1 MTFSY
6 NQPSGGVF
14 PTVKD
19 EIRYLIGDRTQSDFS
34 ISDEEIAY
42 LIKFFDNLTYSA
54 ASKAAETIAIE
65 YAKQANSSRSVGDL
79 SLSTSYQST
88 ADHYMRLSKSLLE
101 GPGST
106 YHQTYFVALSDQN
119 VSSPLFT
126 LGQFDERRP

>member
-1 MTFSY
+1 MSFTYS
-6 NQPSGGVF
+6 QPVAGVF

-19 EIRYLIGDRTQSDFS
+19 EIRYLIGDRVQTDFS

-54 ASKAAETIAIE
+54 ASKAAESIAIE
-65 YAKQANSSRSVGDL
+65 YSKQANSSRSVGDL

-88 ADHYMRLSKSLLE
+88 ADAYMRLSNSLLE

-106 YHQTYFVALSDQN
+106 YHQAYFVPMADQN

>member
-1 MTFSY
+1 MAFTYS
-6 NQPSGGVF
+6 QPVNGVF
-14 PTVKD
+14 PTIKD
-19 EIRYLIGDRTQSDFS
+19 EIRYLIGDRVQTDFS

-54 ASKAAETIAIE
+54 ASKAAESIAIE
-65 YAKQANSSRSVGDL
+65 YSKQANSSRSVGDL

-88 ADHYMRLSKSLLE
+88 ADAYMRLSNSLLE

-106 YHQTYFVALSDQN
+106 YHQAYFIPVADQN